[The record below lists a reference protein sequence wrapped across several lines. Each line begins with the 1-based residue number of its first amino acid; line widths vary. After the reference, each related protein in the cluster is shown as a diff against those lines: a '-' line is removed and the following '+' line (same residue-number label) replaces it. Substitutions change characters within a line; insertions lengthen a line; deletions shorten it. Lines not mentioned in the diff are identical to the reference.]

1 MQEKINKIIFIIII
15 FLTLFITTILFLNK
29 NKEREYINTV
39 YYMDSYMDIRI
50 YTNKPIR
57 VKKVFKEIENIL
69 SKYEKLTDSKKEYE
83 NIINVYTL
91 NNNKQKDEYISI
103 DQELYNL
110 ISLGKSYYNLSN
122 KLLNINT
129 NCILDKKCDI
139 NIDNIVLKENNK
151 IKNNKLNINLDNIKI
166 SYTLEKVKEYLIK
179 NNINNFILNAEGIV
193 VLGNE
198 KEYNVGIQNPK
209 NQNIIDIISE
219 KNKSI
224 VTIDK
229 YSKNIINPLTKEE
242 ANNMQSITVISYD
255 TNLSS
260 FLANTLFLMDIKEFK
275 NFLNN
280 YDVKVLIVD
289 NNNKLIKIN

>member
-15 FLTLFITTILFLNK
+15 LLSLFIITMLFLNK

-39 YYMDSYMDIRI
+39 HYMDSDIDIRI
-50 YTNKPIR
+50 YTNKPIK
-57 VKKVFKEIENIL
+57 VKKIFKEIENIL
-69 SKYEKLTDSKKEYE
+69 LKYEKITDNKREYE
-83 NIINVYTL
+83 NIINIYTL
-91 NNNKQKDEYISI
+91 NNNKLKDEYISI
-103 DQELYNL
+103 DQELYNI
-110 ISLGKSYYNLSN
+110 ISLGESYYSLSN

-129 NCILDKKCDI
+129 NCILDKACDI
-139 NIDNIVLKENNK
+139 NIDNIVLKDNNQ

-166 SYTLEKVKEYLIK
+166 SYSLEKVKEYLIK
-179 NNINNFILNAEGIV
+179 NNINNFILNAEGVV

-198 KEYNVGIQNPK
+198 KEYNIGIQNPK
-209 NQNIIDIISE
+209 SQNIIDIISE

-242 ANNMQSITVISYD
+242 VDKMQSVTVISPD
-255 TNLSS
+255 TNLSN
-260 FLANTLFLMDIKEFK
+260 FLANTLFLMDIKEVK
-275 NFLNN
+275 DFLNN

-289 NNNKLIKIN
+289 NNDELIKIN